1 MRSQTLPCRRTIE
14 MADTT
19 RKMVQQFETIYVEH
33 MHDLPIVNN
42 ALQVEA
48 VGFHEYHG
56 HQLGVL
62 VTPWFMN
69 IILLPGVDSWSNSS
83 QGDTSIIDFPS
94 GRMEFAVSHDK
105 MLGTYLSA
113 VAFRGVMELADQ
125 ATARKLALE
134 VLDNLMKPP
143 RDERTVSRRDLLT
156 GLRAS

>member
-1 MRSQTLPCRRTIE
+1 MAYTI
-14 MADTT
+14 

-33 MHDLPIVNN
+33 MHDLPIVNK

-48 VGFHEYHG
+48 IGFDEYRG

-69 IILLPGVDSWSNSS
+69 LILLPGVDNWANSS
-83 QGDTSIIDFPS
+83 QGDTSSIDFPS
-94 GRMEFAVSHDK
+94 GRIEFAVSHDK

-113 VAFRGVMELADQ
+113 VAFRDVVELADQ

-143 RDERTVSRRDLLT
+143 RNERTVSRRELLT

>member
-1 MRSQTLPCRRTIE
+1 
-14 MADTT
+14 MADTIL
-19 RKMVQQFETIYVEH
+19 KMVQQFETIYVEH
-33 MHDLPIVNN
+33 MRDLPIVNK

-48 VGFHEYHG
+48 VGFHEYRG

-69 IILLPGVDSWSNSS
+69 LILLPGVDNWSNSS
-83 QGDTSIIDFPS
+83 QGDTSSIDFPS
-94 GRMEFAVSHDK
+94 GRIEFAVSHDK

-113 VAFRGVMELADQ
+113 VAFRDVAELADQ

-143 RDERTVSRRDLLT
+143 RNERTVSRRELLT

>member
-1 MRSQTLPCRRTIE
+1 
-14 MADTT
+14 MADTIVT
-19 RKMVQQFETIYVEH
+19 MVQQFETIYAEH
-33 MHDLPIVNN
+33 MHDLPIVNK

-62 VTPWFMN
+62 ITPWFMN
-69 IILLPGVDSWSNSS
+69 LILLPGTDNWSNSL
-83 QGDTSIIDFPS
+83 QGDTSSIDFPS
-94 GRMEFAVSHDK
+94 RRIEFAVSHDK

-113 VAFRGVMELADQ
+113 VAFRGVVELADQ

-134 VLDNLMKPP
+134 VLDDLMKPP
-143 RDERTVSRRDLLT
+143 RNGRTVSRRDLLT

>member
-1 MRSQTLPCRRTIE
+1 
-14 MADTT
+14 MADTI
-19 RKMVQQFETIYVEH
+19 RKMVQQFGTIYVEH
-33 MHDLPIVNN
+33 MRDLPIVNK

-48 VGFHEYHG
+48 IGFHEYRG

-69 IILLPGVDSWSNSS
+69 LILLPGVDKWSNSS
-83 QGDTSIIDFPS
+83 QGDTSSIDFPS
-94 GRMEFAVSHDK
+94 GRIEFAVSHDK

-113 VAFRGVMELADQ
+113 VAFRDVVEIADQ

-134 VLDNLMKPP
+134 VLDNLMKPS
-143 RDERTVSRRDLLT
+143 RNERTVSRRELLT